1 MKIPRIDMTSVAAFP
16 KGGRCI
22 NDIRSKAGQVVP
34 DDGIPKGNG
43 TPVMVRSNE
52 PDIAAA
58 AGDNTMEAR
67 VPAPE
72 SPAGQPTNILSCQV
86 E

>member
-1 MKIPRIDMTSVAAFP
+1 MKIAWIDMPSVAVLPNA
-16 KGGRCI
+16 GRRF
-22 NDIRSKAGQVVP
+22 NDIGSKAGQVVP

-58 AGDNTMEAR
+58 AGDNTMDAR

-72 SPAGQPTNILSCQV
+72 SPVGQPTNILSCQV